1 MYDNE
6 EEIKRKRRNLLIIIG
21 VVVLLIILLLIF
33 LFTRGSGKKK
43 TPEPAKKNLECK
55 LEVKNGIKPNANG
68 VYSEKVEV
76 GFASVQKVSD
86 KAEHEVSFERIG
98 KTENDAYKKA
108 KKNQT
113 YKIQASGE
121 FHLTGYVED
130 KSGNSGTCEIVVKV
144 NISNPECE
152 LEVINGKLGNND
164 FYTSNVDVGFKSM
177 SSNSDTTSIVKY
189 YIEKEA
195 IDLETNKVLRADPP
209 KDNIEKYTVTENQ
222 TTSLIGY
229 VIDSNGN
236 EGSCSITVKKDSE
249 KPSCKLKVVS
259 GTLSNGVYKDEPTVG
274 FEETTDS
281 VSDVAAKGVG
291 ISKNYSQETFT
302 VTANGTTKVYGYV
315 KDNAGNENVCAIDIK
330 RPTPS
335 TPKPPTPPSPSKTS
349 RPTCT
354 IKLAG
359 TSTGGNTYIGQVQAI
374 LSSSTT
380 NGASVTQ
387 YGIAESQ
394 TLNGQAKINITN
406 AGSHTVY
413 GMTKDSYGN
422 VGYCSLSFTIK
433 NGRLLSSVAK
443 PGQYVNYDAGVWTT
457 TSTTEKKQ
465 DGFTWGYTSGQSK
478 NNSGSK
484 CFDQDYVNGIQ
495 PQNGWIVLSVN
506 NGKVVLVHAGVPECM
521 YHDKSSASAF
531 ISKLNTRANEYLNR
545 NYAESASVLSCNSPG
560 MNGCQGTSV
569 DKTNYKFHATGRH
582 YYLATAKQDGMT
594 MWGVRASGTLAGT
607 TLRSYGVRPVVVLKS
622 TVLTTSGNGT
632 QSSPWVI
639 SNN

>member
-6 EEIKRKRRNLLIIIG
+6 EEIKRKRKNLLIIIG
-21 VVVLLIILLLIF
+21 VVILLIILLLIF
-33 LFTRGSGKKK
+33 LFTRGSGKKEK
-43 TPEPAKKNLECK
+43 PEPTKKNLECK

-76 GFASVQKVSD
+76 GFASVQKISD
-86 KAEHEVSFERIG
+86 SAEHEVSFERIG

-152 LEVINGKLGNND
+152 LEVTKGKLGSND
-164 FYTSNVDVGFKSM
+164 FYTSDVEVGFKSM

-189 YIEKEA
+189 YIEKET

-209 KDNIEKYTVTENQ
+209 KDNVEKYTVKENQ

-236 EGSCSITVKKDSE
+236 EGSCTITVKKDSE
-249 KPSCKLKVVS
+249 KPTCKLKVVS
-259 GTLSNGVYKDEPTVG
+259 GTPSNGVYKDEPTIG
-274 FEETTDS
+274 FEETSDS

-291 ISKNYSQETFT
+291 ITKNYSQETFT
-302 VTANGTTKVYGYV
+302 VTANGTTKVYGYI
-315 KDNAGNENVCAIDIK
+315 KDNAGNENVCSIDIK
-330 RPTPS
+330 RPNPTTPN
-335 TPKPPTPPSPSKTS
+335 PPPGPSKTS
-349 RPTCT
+349 KPTCT

-359 TSTGGNTYIGQVQAI
+359 TSTGSNTYIGQVQAI

-380 NGASVTQ
+380 NGASITQ
-387 YGIAESQ
+387 YGIAENQ
-394 TLNGQAKINITN
+394 TLNGQTKVNITS

-413 GMTKDSYGN
+413 GMAKDSYGN
-422 VGYCSLSFTIK
+422 IGYCSLSFTIK

-457 TSTTEKKQ
+457 TSPTERKQ

-484 CFDQDYVNGIQ
+484 CFEQDYANGIQ
-495 PQNGWIVLSVN
+495 PQNGWIVLSVT

-521 YHDKSSASAF
+521 YHDKVTASNTF
-531 ISKLNTRANEYLNR
+531 LTKLNARANEYLNR
-545 NYAESASVLSCNSPG
+545 NYAESASILSCNSPG

-582 YYLATAKQDGMT
+582 YYLASPKDGISI
-594 MWGVRASGTLAGT
+594 WGVRASGSLTGFT
-607 TLRSYGVRPVVVLKS
+607 YRSNGVRPVVVLKS
-622 TVLTTSGNGT
+622 TILTTGGNGS
-632 QSSPWVI
+632 QSSPWLI

>member
-33 LFTRGSGKKK
+33 LLTRGSGKKAK
-43 TPEPAKKNLECK
+43 PEPAKKNLECK

-86 KAEHEVSFERIG
+86 GAEHEVSFERIG

-152 LEVINGKLGNND
+152 LEVIKGTLGTND
-164 FYTSNVDVGFKSM
+164 FYTSDVEVGFKSM

-189 YIEKEA
+189 YIEKERV
-195 IDLETNKVLRADPP
+195 DLETNKVLRADPP
-209 KDNIEKYTVTENQ
+209 KDNVEKYTVTENQ

-236 EGSCSITVKKDSE
+236 EGSCSISVKKDSE
-249 KPSCKLKVVS
+249 KPTCKLKVVS

-274 FEETTDS
+274 FESTSDTI
-281 VSDVAAKGVG
+281 SDVAAKGVG
-291 ISKNYSQETFT
+291 TTKNYSQETFT

-315 KDNAGNENVCAIDIK
+315 KDNAGNENVCSIDIK

-335 TPKPPTPPSPSKTS
+335 TPQPPTPQPPSKTS
-349 RPTCT
+349 KPTCT
-354 IKLAG
+354 IRLAG

-394 TLNGQAKINITN
+394 KLNGQAKLNVSS
-406 AGSHTVY
+406 AGGHTVY

-422 VGYCSLSFTIK
+422 VGYCSVSFTIK

-457 TSTTEKKQ
+457 TSTTERRQ

-478 NNSGSK
+478 NNSGPK
-484 CFDQDYVNGIQ
+484 CFAQDYSSTQ
-495 PQNGWIVLSVN
+495 PQNGWIVLSVT

-521 YHDKSSASAF
+521 YHDKVTSSSTF
-531 ISKLNTRANEYLNR
+531 LTRLNARANEYLNR
-545 NYAESASVLSCNSPG
+545 NYAESASILSCNSPG
-560 MNGCQGTSV
+560 MNGCQNGSV
-569 DKTNYKFHATGRH
+569 DKTNYNFLVSGRH
-582 YYLATAKQDGMT
+582 YYLATAKDGIS
-594 MWGVRASGTLAGT
+594 MWGVRASGTT
-607 TLRSYGVRPVVVLKS
+607 TGFSYRSNGVRPVVVLKS
-622 TVLTTSGNGT
+622 TILTTGGNGS